1 MKCIA
6 ILAILVLAG
15 CKEPRP
21 ISTATQSIR
30 PAQFQ
35 PLTYDQL
42 VKYPIDCAKK
52 DSQMAELKQ
61 LQEFKNF
68 PEDSDSLNINDRAYN
83 GRLKATIWWYSYSC
97 GSDI

>member
-1 MKCIA
+1 MKYVA

-21 ISTATQSIR
+21 ISTTSQSTQFR
-30 PAQFQ
+30 
-35 PLTYDQL
+35 PLTYRQL
-42 VKYPIDCAKK
+42 VDYPIDCAKK
-52 DSQMAELKQ
+52 DSQLAYLLE

-68 PEDSDSLNINDRAYN
+68 AQDSDSLNVDDRAYN

-97 GSDI
+97 GESL

>member
-1 MKCIA
+1 MKYVA

-21 ISTATQSIR
+21 ISTTSQ
-30 PAQFQ
+30 PTQFQ
-35 PLTYDQL
+35 PLTYQQL
-42 VKYPIDCAKK
+42 VNYPIDCAKK
-52 DSQMAELKQ
+52 DSQLAYLLE

-68 PEDSDSLNINDRAYN
+68 AQDSDSLNVNDRAYN

-97 GSDI
+97 GESL

>member
-1 MKCIA
+1 MKCVA

-21 ISTATQSIR
+21 ISTTPQLTQST
-30 PAQFQ
+30 Q
-35 PLTYDQL
+35 PLTYRQL
-42 VKYPIDCAKK
+42 VNYPIDCAKK
-52 DSQMAELKQ
+52 NIQLAELKE

-68 PEDSDSLNINDRAYN
+68 PQDSDSLNIDARAYN

-97 GSDI
+97 GDEL

>member
-1 MKCIA
+1 MKYVA

-21 ISTATQSIR
+21 ISTTSQSTQ

-35 PLTYDQL
+35 PLTYRQL
-42 VKYPIDCAKK
+42 VNYPIDCAKK
-52 DSQMAELKQ
+52 DSQLAYLIE

-68 PEDSDSLNINDRAYN
+68 PQNSDSLNIDDRAYN

-97 GSDI
+97 GESL

>member
-1 MKCIA
+1 MKYVA

-21 ISTATQSIR
+21 ISTTAQLTQST
-30 PAQFQ
+30 Q
-35 PLTYDQL
+35 PLSYQQL
-42 VKYPIDCAKK
+42 VNYPIDCAKK
-52 DSQMAELKQ
+52 DIQLAELTA

-68 PEDSDSLNINDRAYN
+68 SPDSDTLNVNDRAYN

-97 GSDI
+97 GESV